1 MRIGEKKVYSLQY
14 ANDIVLMPKR
24 ENEMRI
30 MLESQ
35 EGYLDKKKLE
45 VNTDKTRIIRFRGE
59 GGE

>member
-35 EGYLDKKKLE
+35 EGYLDKKELE
-45 VNTDKTRIIRFRGE
+45 VNTDKTKIIRFRGE